1 VIRYRLQIDTYW
13 ADGNNTTAT
22 TEEPMS
28 HQTPILTDDPTQL
41 GRLFAERAN
50 ARDLDGMVA
59 LYEHSATFLGPDGTR
74 ASGRDAIRGSLENLL
89 AMKPTISPLGSQV
102 VIAGDVALM
111 SNRWRMTFGARD
123 GEQTGVDGQ
132 STEVARRQPDGGWL
146 YAIDNPELAAAGLTI
161 GTDAAVDPS
170 AFEQLL
176 YEEDGPLARITLNR
190 PHRRNALSM
199 QLSDELVSALDLVQ
213 RSETVKV
220 LVISGAAGTFCAG
233 DDITE
238 MGQWGNAHQIMRRV
252 RRYQRMADTLAD
264 LDKVTIAAVD
274 GYAVGGGLEI
284 TMACDFVIATRR
296 AKWGMPEVD
305 VGITPGWGGTT
316 RMTRLIGRRMAK
328 EINLLGALHPA
339 SHAAQL
345 GLWNR
350 VVEDDQLQEETDAL
364 VRVVL
369 SKNQQ
374 AVRQLKFMIDNGAE
388 ADLHTA
394 QGFEALAAGLTGA
407 VNGAWQ
413 ITDAD
418 QAAGIVSFIA
428 DGEQWQTRRALARDF
443 WSGPNSRDTR
453 L

>member
-1 VIRYRLQIDTYW
+1 MSEQ
-13 ADGNNTTAT
+13 TAT
-22 TEEPMS
+22 L
-28 HQTPILTDDPTQL
+28 IDDPAQL
-41 GRLFAERAN
+41 GQLFAERAN
-50 ARDLDGMVA
+50 AGDLDGMLA
-59 LYEHSATFLGPDGTR
+59 LYTDSATFIGPDGAS
-74 ASGRDAIRGSLENLL
+74 ASGGDAIRGRLQELL
-89 AMKPTISPLGSQV
+89 AMRPKIASTGGQV
-102 VIAGDVALM
+102 VIAGDLALI
-111 SNRWRMTFGARD
+111 SNRWHMTFGVGD
-123 GEQTGVDGQ
+123 GEQVGVDGE
-132 STEVARRQPDGGWL
+132 STEVARRQADGGWL
-146 YAIDNPELAAAGLTI
+146 YAIDHPALAAGAPAGHVRRTSEP
-161 GTDAAVDPS
+161 A

-190 PHRRNALSM
+190 PERRNALSI
-199 QLSDELVSALDLVQ
+199 QISEELMSALELVQ
-213 RSETVKV
+213 RSETIKV

-238 MGQWGNAHQIMRRV
+238 MSQWGNANQIMRRV
-252 RRYQRMADTLAD
+252 RGYQRMADTLAD
-264 LDKVTIAAVD
+264 LDKITIAAVD

-316 RMTRLIGRRMAK
+316 RMTRLIGRRMTK

-339 SHAAQL
+339 SRAAQL

-350 VVEDDQLQEETDAL
+350 IVGDDRLQEETDEL

-374 AVRQLKFMIDNGAE
+374 AVRQLKFMIDEGAE

-413 ITDAD
+413 IVDAD
-418 QAAGIVSFIA
+418 QASGILSFIVGA
-428 DGEQWQTRRALARDF
+428 EQWQKRRALARDF
-443 WSGPNSRDTR
+443 WTDTER
-453 L
+453 ESLQAAR